1 MRVLVITQLFPSR
14 ARPLAAAFN
23 RQQFAALGRLC
34 DVEVVATVPWFPG
47 SRLLPG
53 RDRAP
58 AGDTPARDTPAR
70 DTIDGLPIH
79 YARVLRPPGLHGLS
93 AFSLAASLAPHL
105 MRERGRFDVVLGSWA
120 HPEGS
125 AAIMLAALLRAPSV
139 IKCHGTDLN
148 VIAELPGPRAVLRR
162 LLPRADR
169 IVVVS
174 RPLGGRAE
182 RLGVDPDR
190 IDLVMNGVDAA
201 LFRVRDR
208 DEARARLGRDPDQPL
223 ALYVGNLLEQKGL
236 FDLCEAWPRV
246 VAEIPAARLVVVG
259 DGPARQALAARA
271 ASLPGF
277 ELAGARELAEVADWM
292 AAADLLVLPSW
303 NEGTPNVVLEALACG
318 RRVVATAVGG
328 IPDLVHAPALGRL
341 VPSRSPGALAAA
353 LVAVLTAPYQPREV
367 AEQGSGGDWDQSARA
382 LLGSLERA
390 AACYDRGA

>member
-1 MRVLVITQLFPSR
+1 MMRVLVITQLFPSR

-47 SRLLPG
+47 RNTAPPG
-53 RDRAP
+53 
-58 AGDTPARDTPAR
+58 R
-70 DTIDGLPIH
+70 DTIDGLPVR

-93 AFSLAASLAPHL
+93 AFTLTASLAPGL
-105 MRERGRFDVVLGSWA
+105 LRERGRVDAVLGSWA

-125 AAIMLAALLRAPSV
+125 AAIMLASLLRAPSV

-148 VIAELPGPRAVLRR
+148 VIADLPGPRAVLRR

-169 IVVVS
+169 VVVVS
-174 RPLGGRAE
+174 RALGERA
-182 RLGVDPDR
+182 RGLGVAPDR

-208 DEARARLGRDPDQPL
+208 EEARARLGREPDQPL
-223 ALYVGNLLEQKGL
+223 ALYVGNLLEQKGVP
-236 FDLCEAWPRV
+236 DLCEAWPRV
-246 VAEIPAARLVVVG
+246 VAEVPAARLVVVG
-259 DGPARQALAARA
+259 DGPARPALATHA
-271 ASLPGF
+271 AALPGL
-277 ELAGARELAEVADWM
+277 ELAGSRPLAEVADWM
-292 AAADLLVLPSW
+292 AAADLVVLPSW

-341 VPSRSPGALAAA
+341 VPPRSPRALAGALAA
-353 LVAVLTAPYQPREV
+353 LLTAPYQPREV
-367 AEQGSGGDWDQSARA
+367 AELGSGGDWDESARA
-382 LLGSLERA
+382 LLDSLDRA
-390 AACYDRGA
+390 VACYDRGA